1 MEIFIKKNQ
10 LLKSRHNTVISIV
23 CQNLNV
29 KTLKLWLI
37 KIIIIIVYPKFYK
50 WVTFIFHTFYIPK
63 FITFK

>member
-10 LLKSRHNTVISIV
+10 LLKSRHNTVINIV

-37 KIIIIIVYPKFYK
+37 KIMIIIVYRKFYK
-50 WVTFIFHTFYIPK
+50 WVNFIFHTFYIPK